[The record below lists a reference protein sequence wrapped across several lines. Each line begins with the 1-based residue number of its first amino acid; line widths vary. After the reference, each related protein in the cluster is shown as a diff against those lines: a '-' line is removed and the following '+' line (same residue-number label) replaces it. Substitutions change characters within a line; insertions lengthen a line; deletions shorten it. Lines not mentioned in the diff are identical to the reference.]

1 MKTPH
6 TDREITNRDE
16 NPLLHDTW
24 KLLSKYRD
32 VTWSLELS
40 VQQVKKS
47 FEIEYGTSI
56 DEFLDSIYLA
66 GVELSGTD
74 MEYQAKC
81 IERSNKMLKL
91 VDKLDEIGGR
101 TMYIKRHAEKT
112 VRELSKMFGAVL
124 VAGPRQVGKTTMLAK
139 VTDGMNYAT
148 LDDPIL
154 RASAEEQ
161 SGTFFKDTRSPRSHR
176 QFWRRRNCRS
186 QDGLPVCRNPYPYPY
201 QDQGSGPHR

>member
-1 MKTPH
+1 MKAPH
-6 TDREITNRDE
+6 TDREFTNREE

-74 MEYQAKC
+74 IAYQAKC

-91 VDKLDEIGGR
+91 VD
-101 TMYIKRHAEKT
+101 
-112 VRELSKMFGAVL
+112 
-124 VAGPRQVGKTTMLAK
+124 
-139 VTDGMNYAT
+139 
-148 LDDPIL
+148 
-154 RASAEEQ
+154 
-161 SGTFFKDTRSPRSHR
+161 
-176 QFWRRRNCRS
+176 
-186 QDGLPVCRNPYPYPY
+186 
-201 QDQGSGPHR
+201 